1 MSAQLEERPHNVDV
15 ATATE
20 VHVHRMRILLAD
32 DNAALR
38 QTVRQIIEEN
48 PRWKICG
55 EAADGRTAVELARR
69 LNPDVVILDYK
80 MPLMNGVEA
89 AHLIGS
95 FLPRAA
101 MVLFTGEATKA
112 VVQQARGSGIGA
124 VLSKAGNGYLRL
136 LSFIDRVSTETQ
148 VRHSA
153 SPGKRKSTKRDG
165 PSDLG
170 PGPTCLRISR

>member
-1 MSAQLEERPHNVDV
+1 VDV

-48 PRWKICG
+48 PRWRICG
-55 EAADGRTAVELARR
+55 EAADGRTAVELARQ
-69 LNPDVVILDYK
+69 LHPDVVILDYK

-95 FLPRAA
+95 FLPQAA

-124 VLSKAGNGYLRL
+124 VLSKAGHGYLRL
-136 LSFIDRVSTETQ
+136 LSFIDQVSSETQ
-148 VRHSA
+148 GRHSA
-153 SPGKRKSTKRDG
+153 SPGKRKSSKRHG
-165 PSDLG
+165 HSDF
-170 PGPTCLRISR
+170 GPTLGL

>member
-1 MSAQLEERPHNVDV
+1 MDV
-15 ATATE
+15 ARATE

-48 PRWKICG
+48 PRWRICG

-95 FLPRAA
+95 FLPRAS

-112 VVQQARGSGIGA
+112 VVEQARGSGIAA

-148 VRHSA
+148 GRHSGP
-153 SPGKRKSTKRDG
+153 PGKRKSTKRHG

-170 PGPTCLRISR
+170 ARPRCLRISR

>member
-48 PRWKICG
+48 PRWRICG

-112 VVQQARGSGIGA
+112 VVEQARGSGIAA

-148 VRHSA
+148 GRHSGP
-153 SPGKRKSTKRDG
+153 PGKRKSTKRHG

-170 PGPTCLRISR
+170 AGPRCLRISR